1 MDRIEVH
8 DPTILAAA
16 RQLLDNCT
24 SPKEITASL
33 CPKCRADNPPDKR
46 FCSDCGATLSAEVPR
61 VFRPSQFAATELH
74 AVDRSAILETELA
87 IVIARRALRL
97 PQSEARRYV
106 LGYTCMNDVTAVDLQ
121 NRDREFTRGNNR
133 NRDKGHRRDFTL
145 K

>member
-1 MDRIEVH
+1 MD
-8 DPTILAAA
+8 AAIA
-16 RQLLDNCT
+16 NR
-24 SPKEITASL
+24 

-46 FCSDCGATLSAEVPR
+46 FCSDCGGTLSAEVPR
-61 VFRPSQFAATELH
+61 VFRPSQSAATELH
-74 AVDRSAILETELA
+74 AVDPSAILQGELA

-133 NRDKGHRRDFTL
+133 NQEKGAP
-145 K
+145 